1 MRRCRAA
8 SGRAFPVDIRLRVMD
23 AIRKIIP
30 DPIAMKCSRS
40 SERPTIDPAIWRV
53 GSSPDEKTVGA
64 STKAKKIKPPSQTT
78 SESSIRNLKNAMGE
92 IIRRNQL
99 NQLSTGRTIAVTYSF
114 VHNCL
119 PSSFPIGLEEIS
131 HMHMQH
137 SLTAVDVNFVSL
149 QAAVFCVQCELL
161 SENNTP
167 RCLACG
173 SGAVLSLS
181 RVLGGSLRTQQT
193 AHLIADAELDRLVRS
208 LLYTVPNSAPQVA
221 EFDEYRREDEE
232 NAVELRGIATGIAT
246 VSTRHRMR
254 PRHHGPVAMPH
265 PLMNAGEIDLEPGIS
280 IIAEKAQAL
289 TGATGAAIALR
300 RGNEIVCRA
309 RTGRT
314 APDIGVRLQTDS
326 GLSAECVRTGE
337 VLMCNDAESNP
348 RVDWA
353 TCRRMGV
360 RSILVAPL
368 RHFRRT
374 LGVFEVLSSTPHAF
388 DNNDVATM
396 QFLSGMMVAAI
407 SRLSSLQPAPPI
419 ASGE

>member
-1 MRRCRAA
+1 MQ
-8 SGRAFPVDIRLRVMD
+8 
-23 AIRKIIP
+23 
-30 DPIAMKCSRS
+30 RS
-40 SERPTIDPAIWRV
+40 S
-53 GSSPDEKTVGA
+53 TVA
-64 STKAKKIKPPSQTT
+64 
-78 SESSIRNLKNAMGE
+78 
-92 IIRRNQL
+92 
-99 NQLSTGRTIAVTYSF
+99 
-114 VHNCL
+114 
-119 PSSFPIGLEEIS
+119 
-131 HMHMQH
+131 
-137 SLTAVDVNFVSL
+137 DVNFVSL
-149 QAAVFCVQCELL
+149 QSAVFCVQCELL
-161 SENNTP
+161 SDNNTP

-181 RVLGGSLRTQQT
+181 RVLGGSLRGQQK

-208 LLYTVPNSAPQVA
+208 LLYTVPQVA
-221 EFDEYRREDEE
+221 EAGEYQDEYRIGEDQ
-232 NAVELRGIATGIAT
+232 VEFPAAA
-246 VSTRHRMR
+246 SFPPRHRMR
-254 PRHHGPVAMPH
+254 PRHHGPTLASH
-265 PLMNAGEIDLEPGIS
+265 PLIHTGEINAGEMNLEPGIS

-337 VLMCNDAESNP
+337 VLLCNDAESNP
-348 RVDWA
+348 HVDWA
-353 TCRRMGV
+353 SCRRMGV

-396 QFLSGMMVAAI
+396 QFLSGMMVATI
-407 SRLSSLQPAPPI
+407 SRLSSLQPAPPA
-419 ASGE
+419 ASGD

>member
-1 MRRCRAA
+1 MQGSLAA
-8 SGRAFPVDIRLRVMD
+8 GGVDFL
-23 AIRKIIP
+23 
-30 DPIAMKCSRS
+30 
-40 SERPTIDPAIWRV
+40 
-53 GSSPDEKTVGA
+53 
-64 STKAKKIKPPSQTT
+64 
-78 SESSIRNLKNAMGE
+78 
-92 IIRRNQL
+92 
-99 NQLSTGRTIAVTYSF
+99 
-114 VHNCL
+114 
-119 PSSFPIGLEEIS
+119 
-131 HMHMQH
+131 
-137 SLTAVDVNFVSL
+137 SL
-149 QAAVFCVQCELL
+149 QSAIFCVQCELL

-167 RCLACG
+167 QCLACG

-181 RVLGGSLRTQQT
+181 RVLGGSLRGQQT

-208 LLYTVPNSAPQVA
+208 LLYTVPQVA
-221 EFDEYRREDEE
+221 PPGVDQIDEYP
-232 NAVELRGIATGIAT
+232 VELPAALN

-254 PRHHGPVAMPH
+254 PRHHGSASVPH
-265 PLMNAGEIDLEPGIS
+265 ALINAGEINLEPGIS
-280 IIAEKAQAL
+280 IIAEKAQTL

-326 GLSAECVRTGE
+326 GLSAECVRSGE
-337 VLMCNDAESNP
+337 VLLCNDAESNP
-348 RVDWA
+348 RVDWES
-353 TCRRMGV
+353 CRRMGV

-396 QFLSGMMVAAI
+396 QFLSGMMVATI
-407 SRLSSLQPAPPI
+407 SRLSSLQPAPPA

>member
-1 MRRCRAA
+1 
-8 SGRAFPVDIRLRVMD
+8 
-23 AIRKIIP
+23 
-30 DPIAMKCSRS
+30 
-40 SERPTIDPAIWRV
+40 
-53 GSSPDEKTVGA
+53 
-64 STKAKKIKPPSQTT
+64 
-78 SESSIRNLKNAMGE
+78 
-92 IIRRNQL
+92 
-99 NQLSTGRTIAVTYSF
+99 
-114 VHNCL
+114 
-119 PSSFPIGLEEIS
+119 
-131 HMHMQH
+131 MQR
-137 SLTAVDVNFVSL
+137 SLTAIDVNFVSL
-149 QAAVFCVQCELL
+149 QSAVFCVQCELL
-161 SENNTP
+161 SANNTP

-181 RVLGGSLRTQQT
+181 RVLGGSLRGQT

-208 LLYTVPNSAPQVA
+208 LLHTVPKIA
-221 EFDEYRREDEE
+221 EADE
-232 NAVELRGIATGIAT
+232 NQIELPTAATF
-246 VSTRHRMR
+246 STRHRMR
-254 PRHHGPVAMPH
+254 PRHHGPLAVPH
-265 PLMNAGEIDLEPGIS
+265 TLINAGEIDLEPGIS

-337 VLMCNDAESNP
+337 VLLCDDAESNP

-407 SRLSSLQPAPPI
+407 SRLSSLQPTPPV

>member
-1 MRRCRAA
+1 MRC
-8 SGRAFPVDIRLRVMD
+8 GG
-23 AIRKIIP
+23 II
-30 DPIAMKCSRS
+30 
-40 SERPTIDPAIWRV
+40 
-53 GSSPDEKTVGA
+53 
-64 STKAKKIKPPSQTT
+64 
-78 SESSIRNLKNAMGE
+78 
-92 IIRRNQL
+92 
-99 NQLSTGRTIAVTYSF
+99 F
-114 VHNCL
+114 
-119 PSSFPIGLEEIS
+119 
-131 HMHMQH
+131 MHMQR
-137 SLTAVDVNFVSL
+137 SLTATDVNFVSL
-149 QAAVFCVQCELL
+149 QSAVFCVQCELL
-161 SENNTP
+161 SNNNTP

-173 SGAVLSLS
+173 SAAVLSLS
-181 RVLGGSLRTQQT
+181 RVLGGSLRGQPT

-208 LLYTVPNSAPQVA
+208 LLYTVPQVA
-221 EFDEYRREDEE
+221 EAGENQDEYRIGE
-232 NAVELRGIATGIAT
+232 NAIGEPALDLPVAA
-246 VSTRHRMR
+246 SFASRHRMR
-254 PRHHGPVAMPH
+254 PRHHGPLPMSH
-265 PLMNAGEIDLEPGIS
+265 PLLNAGDINLEPGIS
-280 IIAEKAQAL
+280 IIAEKAQVL

-337 VLMCNDAESNP
+337 VLVCDDAESNP

-396 QFLSGMMVAAI
+396 QFLSGMMVATI
-407 SRLSSLQPAPPI
+407 SRLSSLQPAPPA

>member
-1 MRRCRAA
+1 
-8 SGRAFPVDIRLRVMD
+8 
-23 AIRKIIP
+23 
-30 DPIAMKCSRS
+30 
-40 SERPTIDPAIWRV
+40 
-53 GSSPDEKTVGA
+53 
-64 STKAKKIKPPSQTT
+64 
-78 SESSIRNLKNAMGE
+78 
-92 IIRRNQL
+92 
-99 NQLSTGRTIAVTYSF
+99 
-114 VHNCL
+114 
-119 PSSFPIGLEEIS
+119 
-131 HMHMQH
+131 MHR
-137 SLTAVDVNFVSL
+137 SLTGTDVNFLSL

-161 SENNTP
+161 SANNTP

-181 RVLGGSLRTQQT
+181 RVLGGSLRGQQT

-208 LLYTVPNSAPQVA
+208 LLYTVPQVA
-221 EFDEYRREDEE
+221 EED
-232 NAVELRGIATGIAT
+232 ADRLELPAAATL
-246 VSTRHRMR
+246 STRHRMR
-254 PRHHGPVAMPH
+254 PRHHGHGSAPH
-265 PLMNAGEIDLEPGIS
+265 TLINPGEIDLEPGIS
-280 IIAEKAQAL
+280 IIAEKAQSL

-337 VLMCNDAESNP
+337 VLLCHDAESNP
-348 RVDWA
+348 RVDWD
-353 TCRRMGV
+353 TCRGMGV

-407 SRLSSLQPAPPI
+407 SRLSSLQPGPPV

>member
-1 MRRCRAA
+1 
-8 SGRAFPVDIRLRVMD
+8 
-23 AIRKIIP
+23 
-30 DPIAMKCSRS
+30 
-40 SERPTIDPAIWRV
+40 
-53 GSSPDEKTVGA
+53 
-64 STKAKKIKPPSQTT
+64 
-78 SESSIRNLKNAMGE
+78 
-92 IIRRNQL
+92 
-99 NQLSTGRTIAVTYSF
+99 
-114 VHNCL
+114 
-119 PSSFPIGLEEIS
+119 
-131 HMHMQH
+131 MQR
-137 SLTAVDVNFVSL
+137 SLTATDVNFVSL
-149 QAAVFCVQCELL
+149 QSAVFCVQCELL

-181 RVLGGSLRTQQT
+181 RVLGGSLRGQQT

-208 LLYTVPNSAPQVA
+208 LLYTVPQAAAGEEQI
-221 EFDEYRREDEE
+221 DEY
-232 NAVELRGIATGIAT
+232 AVEFPAAATF
-246 VSTRHRMR
+246 SRRHRMR
-254 PRHHGPVAMPH
+254 PRHHGPLSVPH
-265 PLMNAGEIDLEPGIS
+265 TLINAGEIDLEPGIS
-280 IIAEKAQAL
+280 IIAEKAQTL

-337 VLMCNDAESNP
+337 VLLCNDAESNP

-353 TCRRMGV
+353 SCRRMSV

-396 QFLSGMMVAAI
+396 QFLSGMMVATI
-407 SRLSSLQPAPPI
+407 SRLSSLQPTPPLV
-419 ASGE
+419 SGE

>member
-1 MRRCRAA
+1 
-8 SGRAFPVDIRLRVMD
+8 
-23 AIRKIIP
+23 
-30 DPIAMKCSRS
+30 
-40 SERPTIDPAIWRV
+40 
-53 GSSPDEKTVGA
+53 
-64 STKAKKIKPPSQTT
+64 
-78 SESSIRNLKNAMGE
+78 
-92 IIRRNQL
+92 
-99 NQLSTGRTIAVTYSF
+99 
-114 VHNCL
+114 
-119 PSSFPIGLEEIS
+119 
-131 HMHMQH
+131 MQR
-137 SLTAVDVNFVSL
+137 SLTASDVNFVAL
-149 QAAVFCVQCELL
+149 QSAVFCVQCELL
-161 SENNTP
+161 SDNNTP

-181 RVLGGSLRTQQT
+181 RVLGGSLHGQQT

-208 LLYTVPNSAPQVA
+208 LLYTVPQIA
-221 EFDEYRREDEE
+221 EAEQDEHRIGEGIH
-232 NAVELRGIATGIAT
+232 ELPAAA
-246 VSTRHRMR
+246 SFSSRHRMR
-254 PRHHGPVAMPH
+254 PRHHGPVAVPH
-265 PLMNAGEIDLEPGIS
+265 DLINAGEIDLEPGIS
-280 IIAEKAQAL
+280 VIAEKAQVL

-337 VLMCNDAESNP
+337 VLLCDDAESNP

-396 QFLSGMMVAAI
+396 QFLSGMMVATI
-407 SRLSSLQPAPPI
+407 SRLSSLQPAPPV

>member
-1 MRRCRAA
+1 
-8 SGRAFPVDIRLRVMD
+8 
-23 AIRKIIP
+23 
-30 DPIAMKCSRS
+30 
-40 SERPTIDPAIWRV
+40 
-53 GSSPDEKTVGA
+53 
-64 STKAKKIKPPSQTT
+64 
-78 SESSIRNLKNAMGE
+78 
-92 IIRRNQL
+92 
-99 NQLSTGRTIAVTYSF
+99 
-114 VHNCL
+114 
-119 PSSFPIGLEEIS
+119 
-131 HMHMQH
+131 MHMQR
-137 SLTAVDVNFVSL
+137 SLTATDVSFVSL
-149 QAAVFCVQCELL
+149 QSAVFCVQCELL
-161 SENNTP
+161 SDNNTP

-173 SGAVLSLS
+173 SAAVLSLS
-181 RVLGGSLRTQQT
+181 RVLGGSLHGQPT

-208 LLYTVPNSAPQVA
+208 LLYTVPQVA
-221 EFDEYRREDEE
+221 EEEQEQNQDQYRIGE
-232 NAVELRGIATGIAT
+232 NALSESTVEFPVA
-246 VSTRHRMR
+246 SFSSRHRMR
-254 PRHHGPVAMPH
+254 PRHHGPLPMPH
-265 PLMNAGEIDLEPGIS
+265 PLLNAGDINLEPGIS
-280 IIAEKAQAL
+280 IIAEKAQVL

-337 VLMCNDAESNP
+337 VLLCNDAESNP

-353 TCRRMGV
+353 SCRRMGV

-396 QFLSGMMVAAI
+396 QFLSGMMVATI
-407 SRLSSLQPAPPI
+407 SRLSSLQPPPPV

>member
-1 MRRCRAA
+1 
-8 SGRAFPVDIRLRVMD
+8 
-23 AIRKIIP
+23 
-30 DPIAMKCSRS
+30 
-40 SERPTIDPAIWRV
+40 
-53 GSSPDEKTVGA
+53 
-64 STKAKKIKPPSQTT
+64 
-78 SESSIRNLKNAMGE
+78 
-92 IIRRNQL
+92 
-99 NQLSTGRTIAVTYSF
+99 
-114 VHNCL
+114 
-119 PSSFPIGLEEIS
+119 
-131 HMHMQH
+131 MQR
-137 SLTAVDVNFVSL
+137 SLTAADVNFVSL
-149 QAAVFCVQCELL
+149 HSAIFCAQCELL

-173 SGAVLSLS
+173 SAAVLSLS
-181 RVLGGSLRTQQT
+181 RVLGGSLRGQQT

-208 LLYTVPNSAPQVA
+208 LLYTVPQVA
-221 EFDEYRREDEE
+221 EAGESR
-232 NAVELRGIATGIAT
+232 AGHPMELPALA
-246 VSTRHRMR
+246 SFASHHRMR
-254 PRHHGPVAMPH
+254 PRHHGTAPVPY
-265 PLMNAGEIDLEPGIS
+265 PLINPGDVDLEPGIS

-337 VLMCNDAESNP
+337 VLLCDDAESNP

-353 TCRRMGV
+353 SCRRMGV

-368 RHFRRT
+368 HHFRRT

-407 SRLSSLQPAPPI
+407 SRLSSLRPAAGTHDESSQFPV
-419 ASGE
+419 ASSQ

>member
-1 MRRCRAA
+1 
-8 SGRAFPVDIRLRVMD
+8 
-23 AIRKIIP
+23 
-30 DPIAMKCSRS
+30 
-40 SERPTIDPAIWRV
+40 
-53 GSSPDEKTVGA
+53 
-64 STKAKKIKPPSQTT
+64 
-78 SESSIRNLKNAMGE
+78 
-92 IIRRNQL
+92 
-99 NQLSTGRTIAVTYSF
+99 
-114 VHNCL
+114 
-119 PSSFPIGLEEIS
+119 
-131 HMHMQH
+131 MQR
-137 SLTAVDVNFVSL
+137 SLTATDVNFVSL
-149 QAAVFCVQCELL
+149 QSAVFCVQCELL

-181 RVLGGSLRTQQT
+181 RVLGGSLRGQQT

-208 LLYTVPNSAPQVA
+208 LLYTVPQVA
-221 EFDEYRREDEE
+221 ADEDQIDEYT
-232 NAVELRGIATGIAT
+232 VELPAA
-246 VSTRHRMR
+246 STFSPRHRMR
-254 PRHHGPVAMPH
+254 PRHHGPVAVPH
-265 PLMNAGEIDLEPGIS
+265 APINAGEIDLEPGIS
-280 IIAEKAQAL
+280 IIAEKAQTL

-337 VLMCNDAESNP
+337 VLLCHDAESNP

-396 QFLSGMMVAAI
+396 QFLSGMMVATI
-407 SRLSSLQPAPPI
+407 SRLSSLQPGPPA